1 MILIAVVVGYILGI
15 APYIYSKFIEKQE
28 QNKQI
33 KQENSKEKE
42 ATEIFNEWLNGPE
55 QKQTTQVDQ
64 ADIYNEYMTGIVK
77 KGE

>member
-1 MILIAVVVGYILGI
+1 MILIAVIIGYILGV
-15 APYIYSKFIEKQE
+15 APFLYPKFMEKQE
-28 QNKQI
+28 QNKQA
-33 KQENSKEKE
+33 KQEDSKEKE
-42 ATEIFNEWLNGPE
+42 VNEILNEWLNGPE

>member
-1 MILIAVVVGYILGI
+1 MILIAVIIGYILGV
-15 APYIYSKFIEKQE
+15 APFLYPKFMEKQE
-28 QNKQI
+28 QNKQA
-33 KQENSKEKE
+33 KQEDSKGKE
-42 ATEIFNEWLNGPE
+42 VNEIFNEWLNGPE

>member
-15 APYIYSKFIEKQE
+15 APFIYSQFIEKQE
-28 QNKQI
+28 QDKQI

-42 ATEIFNEWLNGPE
+42 ATEIFNEWLNGTE